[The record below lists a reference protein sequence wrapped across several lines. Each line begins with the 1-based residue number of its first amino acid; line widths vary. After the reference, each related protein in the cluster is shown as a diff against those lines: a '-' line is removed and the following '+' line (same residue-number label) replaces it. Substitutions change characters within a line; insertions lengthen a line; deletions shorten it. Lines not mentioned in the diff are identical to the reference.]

1 MIGVVPSCTGGMS
14 IADFQIPGYEI
25 QRRLGEGGMA
35 TVYLALQR
43 SLDRRV
49 AIKVMRR
56 RMSDETEEK
65 RFLNEGRTL
74 ARLPHPNIVGVYDI
88 VQTDELSYIAMEYLE
103 GGVLSERMKVGIS
116 LAEAIGIV
124 VQIADALQFAHDSGV
139 IHRDLKPANILFR
152 GRNTPVLTDFGIA
165 RLQNL
170 DATRLTQSGMMI
182 GTPAYMS
189 PEQAQGGT
197 VDGRSDQ
204 YALGVLFYELLAR
217 RLPFSGETAMQIAY
231 QHVNAPPPPLPL
243 RFDFAQPL
251 MDKMLAKDPKDRF
264 PDLKTFARELKSIV
278 TNNQG
283 LQDQLQVNPG
293 HSVSEKLRALGFS
306 EDQIHTSG
314 VSRGATVVNP
324 KVANPKVKV
333 AAKDVPPELLA
344 HQLLEHSN
352 LKLEP
357 LEKHGVIL
365 REPSGEPHAHHPH
378 SAHSSHSSH
387 SQMPAALVMRN
398 VLIGVLVFVAVLL
411 ALKFLPLN

>member
-1 MIGVVPSCTGGMS
+1 MS

-35 TVYLALQR
+35 TVYLAVQR
-43 SLDRRV
+43 SLDRMV

-56 RMSDETEEK
+56 RMSDDTEER

-74 ARLPHPNIVGVYDI
+74 AKLPHPNIVGVYDI
-88 VQTDELSYIAMEYLE
+88 VQTDELSYIAMEYLD
-103 GGVLSERMKVGIS
+103 GGVLVDRIKAGLS
-116 LAEAIGIV
+116 LTEAIGIV

-139 IHRDLKPANILFR
+139 VHRDLKPANILFR
-152 GRNTPVLTDFGIA
+152 GRATPVLTDFGIA

-189 PEQAQGGT
+189 PEQAQGGQ

-204 YALGVLFYELLAR
+204 YALGVLFYEMLAR
-217 RLPFSGETAMQIAY
+217 RLPFTGETAMQIAY

-251 MDKMLAKDPKDRF
+251 MDRMLAKNPKDRY
-264 PDLKTFARELKSIV
+264 PDLKTFARELKNIV
-278 TNNQG
+278 TGNRA

-293 HSVSEKLRALGFS
+293 QSDSEKLRALGFS
-306 EDQIHTSG
+306 EHQIHSSASG
-314 VSRGATVVNP
+314 RGPALVG
-324 KVANPKVKV
+324 AKVKV
-333 AAKDVPPELLA
+333 TKDVPPEVLA
-344 HQLLEHSN
+344 HQLLQNSN

-357 LEKHGVIL
+357 LERPGVL
-365 REPSGEPHAHHPH
+365 RRDLAIETNQSQAATHTSAHHHAPHHSPHHTHAPSGD
-378 SAHSSHSSH
+378 
-387 SQMPAALVMRN
+387 LLRR
-398 VLIGVLVFVAVLL
+398 VLIGILVFVGLL
-411 ALKFLPLN
+411 IAAKFYL